1 MLAIEHRCATLVLL
15 VLLRL
20 PLDFLHRHAHHL
32 DGVLDHVD
40 ELVRVDAI
48 DVGLL
53 LRGLLLAR
61 GLLLLIAGYRIVRL
75 VVVLVMWVRVASAY
89 AGHCL
94 AERLRSHWVVK
105 TILIVTLWS
114 LLVSVVAEF
123 LIALLLRRRL
133 LLCLEATRFGVLVAW
148 CSLRRGAFWPLRI
161 RRRSTTGSLLL
172 RQ

>member
-1 MLAIEHRCATLVLL
+1 MLAIEDRCATLVLL

-53 LRGLLLAR
+53 LGGLLLAR
-61 GLLLLIAGYRIVRL
+61 GLLLLITGYRIVRL

-133 LLCLEATRFGVLVAW
+133 LRLEATRFGVLVAW
-148 CSLRRGAFWPLRI
+148 CSLRRGAFRPLRI
-161 RRRSTTGSLLL
+161 RRRSATGSLLL